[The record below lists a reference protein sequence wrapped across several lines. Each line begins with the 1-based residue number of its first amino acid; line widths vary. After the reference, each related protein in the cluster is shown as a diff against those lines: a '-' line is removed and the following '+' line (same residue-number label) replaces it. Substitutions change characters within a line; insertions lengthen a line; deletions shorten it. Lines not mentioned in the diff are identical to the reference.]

1 MSFLLTF
8 FGILTIFFGIS
19 GFIVYP
25 IIAFE
30 SDAPAVNFIP
40 IGLLVISSLFLAYD
54 FMESDIIDH
63 NLDKNTGILTV
74 DVQDCEKKIKEVQI
88 NHITTKKEWKFF

>member
-1 MSFLLTF
+1 MSFLLAF
-8 FGILTIFFGIS
+8 FGFLMIIFGAI

-25 IIAFE
+25 IIVLE
-30 SDAPAVNFIP
+30 SDAPAINFIP
-40 IGLLVISSLFLAYD
+40 IGIAVISSVFLAYD
-54 FMESDIIDH
+54 YVESDVIDY

-74 DVQDCEKKIKEVQI
+74 NVQDSEKKINEVQV

>member
-1 MSFLLTF
+1 MSFLLAF

-54 FMESDIIDH
+54 FMESDVITY
-63 NLDKNTGILTV
+63 NLDENNGILTV
-74 DVQDCEKKIKEVQI
+74 NAQDSEKKINKIQI

>member
-1 MSFLLTF
+1 MSFLLAF
-8 FGILTIFFGIS
+8 FGFLIIIFGAI

-25 IIAFE
+25 IIILE

-40 IGLLVISSLFLAYD
+40 LGFAIISSLFLAYD

-74 DVQDCEKKIKEVQI
+74 NVQDSEKKINEVQI
-88 NHITTKKEWKFF
+88 NHVTTKKEWKFF